1 MTHAERTAIL
11 IDPAKRT
18 VTEVPYD
25 GTIERFTELTGAD
38 RIEAVP
44 VINAG
49 PGGRLDEDGYYIEG
63 ESLFEGYE
71 YEDSILFDG
80 DALFNHFCFF
90 RFPLYPGLV
99 AGPVLIAGVDENG
112 KSCAPG
118 ITAEQIQNH
127 ITWLGKSLT

>member
-1 MTHAERTAIL
+1 MSTPERTAIF
-11 IDPAKRT
+11 IDPVNRT

-25 GTIERFTELTGAD
+25 GTLERFTELTGAD
-38 RIEAVP
+38 RIEATP

-49 PGGRLDEDGYYIEG
+49 PGGRLDEEGFYIEG
-63 ESLFEGYE
+63 ENLFEGYR
-71 YEDSILFDG
+71 YDDSILFDG
-80 DALFNHFCFF
+80 DALFTHFCFF

-118 ITAEQIQNH
+118 ITAEQIQKH
-127 ITWLGKSLT
+127 IKWLGMSLT